1 MICAPRCLCV
11 TRRDGTLQA
20 AEQGGDGE
28 DDEDMDDAEAAAEAA
43 PVSVAKAAPVSD
55 EAAMA
60 NIMMTRKTRKMYDT
74 VMKAKSAKRDRATTL
89 EQRAK
94 RVKPAEKS
102 A

>member
-1 MICAPRCLCV
+1 M
-11 TRRDGTLQA
+11 QA

-28 DDEDMDDAEAAAEAA
+28 EDDESDEEAAAAEPAVA
-43 PVSVAKAAPVSD
+43 AKAAPVSD

-74 VMKAKSAKRDRATTL
+74 VMKAKSAKRERAVNL

-94 RVKPAEKS
+94 RARKS
-102 A
+102 T

>member
-1 MICAPRCLCV
+1 MV
-11 TRRDGTLQA
+11 YDSFQE
-20 AEQGGDGE
+20 AEQGVDGE
-28 DDEDMDDAEAAAEAA
+28 DDEEMDDAEAGAEAA
-43 PVSVAKAAPVSD
+43 PAPVAKAAPVSD

-74 VMKAKSAKRDRATTL
+74 VMKAKTAKRDRATTL

-94 RVKPAEKS
+94 RGKPAEK

>member
-1 MICAPRCLCV
+1 MII
-11 TRRDGTLQA
+11 LQA

-28 DDEDMDDAEAAAEAA
+28 DEEDEDEEADAAEAAAAA
-43 PVSVAKAAPVSD
+43 AKPAPKPAPVSD

-74 VMKAKSAKRDRATTL
+74 VMKAKSAKRDRAATL

-94 RVKPAEKS
+94 RAKKS
-102 A
+102 T